1 MFKNLKDVFGDEL
14 ERILHDAESVNDDE
28 FSDIPCTSAE
38 AKENEAKENEALKI
52 DNENQNQR

>member
-1 MFKNLKDVFGDEL
+1 MFGDEL

>member
-1 MFKNLKDVFGDEL
+1 MLEDDL

-28 FSDIPCTSAE
+28 FPDIPCTSAE
-38 AKENEAKENEALKI
+38 AKENEAKENEARENEALKI

>member
-1 MFKNLKDVFGDEL
+1 MFGDEL

-38 AKENEAKENEALKI
+38 AKENEALKI